1 MLKSRDESGFI
12 RDRSGKLKLRL
23 RKPDPGVP
31 ENVGYLDQ
39 FGFSSKYLEKTWH
52 RTTPIVWII
61 VEVSRRN
68 GKISQLVRVV
78 VSEHL
83 HKVRDNK
90 CLMMVNTR

>member
-31 ENVGYLDQ
+31 ENVRYWDK
-39 FGFSSKYLEKTWH
+39 FGFSSKYLDKTWH
-52 RTTPIVWII
+52 RTTPVVWIV
-61 VEVSRRN
+61 VEVSGRN

-78 VSEHL
+78 VSEQL
-83 HKVRDNK
+83 CKVRDNK
-90 CLMMVNTR
+90 CLLDDS